1 VLTALLCDRA
11 SDTELLDL
19 SAYATKKISPRLSR
33 PITTGA
39 TLAGDT
45 PGLWDTGF
53 DGRPNLEVGTRTLK
67 ILQDGVLRANTP
79 IWNISGTA
87 DETTSSID
95 VTGIDALI
103 YTLTRLAQI
112 VNGDGTQNFSDMK
125 FPSPISGAE
134 LLETCLLATIA
145 NDGPLP
151 IDLTGPIASSTDL
164 AVDMTNWPVTIAD
177 LITTLTASGGLE
189 ILLNPA
195 DTHTGY
201 APGVLGSLTAAD
213 HLGQDLTGSVHFVF
227 EQGNEQ
233 NSIAKLR
240 RSFDMSSLANK
251 LWYYLG
257 GAYPLDSSH
266 YAGNITGTETGA
278 APGSEDLTAYQALQL
293 ASQDLYL
300 VAMVAKIIDDN
311 NDENSER
318 KLWHRIWKTEVA
330 LRTVPR
336 ELLFITPVRGEA
348 APYRP
353 FIDYTVGD
361 TVSSAA
367 SALVGPAFTDGV
379 QRVYGFDLSED
390 VDGVETVGEL
400 IVSADGIGTI
410 G

>member
-1 VLTALLCDRA
+1 MLTALICDRA

-19 SAYATKKISPRLSR
+19 SEYATKKISPRLSR
-33 PITTGA
+33 PTTTGA

-45 PGLWDTGF
+45 PGLWETSF

-79 IWNISGTA
+79 IWNISARA
-87 DETTSSID
+87 DENTSSID
-95 VTGIDALI
+95 ITGIDALI
-103 YTLTRLAQI
+103 YTLTRLVQDATGAFADP
-112 VNGDGTQNFSDMK
+112 V

-134 LLETCLLATIA
+134 ILEASLQNTITY
-145 NDGPLP
+145 DGPLP

-164 AVDMTNWPVTIAD
+164 AANLADWPITIAD

-213 HLGQDLTGSVHFVF
+213 HLGQDLTGSVRFVF
-227 EQGNEQ
+227 ERGNPL
-233 NSIAKLR
+233 NSIAQLR
-240 RSFDMSSLANK
+240 RSFDMSSVANK
-251 LWYYLG
+251 LWYFLG
-257 GAYPLDSSH
+257 GRKDSRH

-311 NDENSER
+311 GDENTVR
-318 KLWHRIWKTEVA
+318 RLWHRIWKTEVA

-361 TVSSAA
+361 TVSADA
-367 SALVGPAFTDGV
+367 DVLGPPFTGREE
-379 QRVYGFDLSED
+379 RVYGFDLTED